1 MTRAALNNKTQP
13 KPSKLKGWGKFFGFL
28 IILAICVC
36 IGGFLKFVSIISQPL
51 DEVTLPKADGIV
63 VWTGKGGGRL
73 AAATQLLKDGY
84 GERLLI
90 SGINQY
96 NSREDIKGL
105 LSIND
110 ELGACCLDLDYAAIN
125 TAGNARE
132 TYIWAESLGYE
143 HLILVTSAYHM
154 PRARVEMSNAAGWIR
169 ITAYPVTSPDTGV
182 WWRDRAQFGRYAREY
197 GKLLRSLLREP
208 RTRSTAGTPVAQ
220 DNGQLSPLQKRSK
233 DGTPP

>member
-1 MTRAALNNKTQP
+1 MTRAHQP
-13 KPSKLKGWGKFFGFL
+13 KPKSGTSKLRGWGKFFGFL
-28 IILAICVC
+28 IILAAAVC
-36 IGGFLKFVSIISQPL
+36 IGGFLKFASIIDQPIG
-51 DEVTLPKADGIV
+51 ERAIPKADGIV

-73 AAATQLLKDGY
+73 TAATQLLKDGY

-105 LSIND
+105 LSIDD

-154 PRARVEMSNAAGWIR
+154 PRARIEMSNAAGWIR

-208 RTRSTAGTPVAQ
+208 RHHSTAGTPVAQ
-220 DNGQLSPLQKRSK
+220 DNGDLTPLQAPAKGS
-233 DGTPP
+233 TPP